1 MSIKVSSRPGE
12 HPEMLLR
19 RFKRICAKEGIF
31 REVKSRRF
39 YEKPSDRKRR
49 EKKEAVRAAKKLARK
64 KERMATRRRR

>member
-39 YEKPSDRKRR
+39 YEKPSDQRRR
-49 EKKEAVRAAKKLARK
+49 EKKEAIRFAKKLQRR
-64 KERMATRRRR
+64 KERMAKRRRR